1 VTPELEER
9 FVIACEVL
17 ATSLSRIASTFHLAE
32 EAKQMTTEA
41 AMEMMQSG
49 FKKLNEKTDNA

>member
-1 VTPELEER
+1 MTTEQDER
-9 FVIACEVL
+9 FVTACEVL
-17 ATSLSRIASTFHLAE
+17 AGSLARIAATFHLSE

-49 FKKLNEKTDNA
+49 FKKLSEESKNA